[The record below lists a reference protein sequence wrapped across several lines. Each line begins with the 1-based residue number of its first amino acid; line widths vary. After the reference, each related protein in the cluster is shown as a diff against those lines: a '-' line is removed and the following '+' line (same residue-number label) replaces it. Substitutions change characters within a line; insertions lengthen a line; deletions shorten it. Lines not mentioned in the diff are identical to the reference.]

1 MNLDTLNETQKEAVL
16 TTDGPILILA
26 GPGSGKTRV
35 ITYKIAYLLE
45 EKKANPWEILAI
57 TFTNKAAKEMKVRLE
72 SLIKDDVR
80 SMQISTFHSFGLRV
94 IKENHEFFNLN
105 SSFTILDEQDSISV
119 IKKILKDMNLD
130 DKIYNPRTIK
140 NKISNAK
147 NELLNPKAYSVFA
160 RTDIDKTIVKVYE
173 KYEDRLKKNSSVDF
187 DDLLM
192 MPIELFKK
200 DKKALEHYQNRY
212 KYVFIDEYQDT
223 NEAQY
228 TLSKMISEKYHNICV
243 VGDESQ
249 SIYSWRGAN
258 FKNILNFEK
267 DYNNA
272 KVILLEQNYRS
283 TKRIIEAANSVI
295 KNNKEKKDK
304 HLWTDNDTGSK
315 IKYLRCYDEKDEI
328 YNIISEIKQYK
339 EEGIPYKEMVVL
351 YRTNAQSQSIER
363 GFIENTIPYK
373 VVGSYAY
380 FNRKEIKDLVAYL
393 RLINNKDDDVSLL
406 RAINAPKRGIGNK
419 TIEKLEEKAN
429 NEDNKSIFNVID
441 SGKELVF
448 KNLILDINEKMKDK
462 SFVDLV
468 ELVLDESGL
477 RNEYELDKSLESD
490 AKLENLEEFKSIAK
504 NFEDYNPGATLEE
517 FLIEISLISDV
528 KETKD
533 DDDVVTLMTTHA
545 VKGLEFD
552 IVFVTGLEEGIFPH
566 SNSMYEESELEE
578 ERRLFYVA
586 ITRAKKVLYLTN
598 ARSRVRFGKIESNP
612 PSRFIDEINSD
623 DIEKMFEENKTTKE
637 IKINKKDNFNDEELE
652 IKAGD
657 KVEHNSYGKGI
668 VVTVDRGVATIAFAN
683 PIGIKK
689 ILTTYKGLKKTGG
702 FYE

>member
-1 MNLDTLNETQKEAVL
+1 MNLDTLNETQLEAVKI
-16 TTDGPILILA
+16 TDGPLLILA

-45 EKKANPWEILAI
+45 QEKAKPWEVLAI
-57 TFTNKAAKEMKVRLE
+57 TFTNKAAKEMKERLHN
-72 SLIKDDVR
+72 LIEEDIKG
-80 SMQISTFHSFGLRV
+80 MQISTFHSFGLRV
-94 IKENHEFFNLN
+94 IKEYYDFFGLDRT
-105 SSFTILDEQDSISV
+105 FTIIDESDSISL
-119 IKKILKDMNLD
+119 IKKIIKELNLD
-130 DKIYNPRTIK
+130 EKKYIPRAIK
-140 NKISNAK
+140 NKISGAK
-147 NELLNPKAYSVFA
+147 NELLNPEGFKVFA
-160 RTDIDKTIVKVYE
+160 RTPYDEDVVKIYK
-173 KYEDRLKKNSSVDF
+173 KYEEKLKRNSSVDF

-192 MPIELFKK
+192 LPIELFRK
-200 DKKALEHYQNRY
+200 DKEALEHYQNRY

-228 TLSKMISEKYHNICV
+228 LLSKMISDKYKNICV

-258 FKNILNFEK
+258 YKNILNFEK
-267 DYNNA
+267 DYKNA

-283 TKRIIEAANSVI
+283 TKTILEAANSVI

-304 HLWTDNDTGSK
+304 HLWTLNGKGSK

-328 YNIISEIKQYK
+328 LNIINTIKK
-339 EEGIPYKEMVVL
+339 FKSEGIPYKEMVAL

-393 RLINNKDDDVSLL
+393 RLINNEKDDVSLI
-406 RAINAPKRGIGNK
+406 RAMNAPKRGIGAK
-419 TIEKLEEKAN
+419 TIEKLELNAN
-429 NEDNKSIFNVID
+429 ENNVSIFDSIT
-441 SGKELVF
+441 SGKELAF
-448 KNLILDINEKMKDK
+448 KNLILDIKEKMKDK

-468 ELVLDESGL
+468 ELVLDGSGL
-477 RNEYELDKSLESD
+477 KDEYKEKTIENESR
-490 AKLENLEEFKSIAK
+490 LENLEEFKSIAR

-528 KETKD
+528 KEASD
-533 DDDVVTLMTTHA
+533 CDEVVTLMTMHA

-552 IVFVTGLEEGIFPH
+552 VVFITGLEEGLFPH
-566 SNSMYEESELEE
+566 SNSMFDESELEE

-598 ARSRVRFGKIESNP
+598 ARSRMLFGQIKSNL
-612 PSRFIDEINSD
+612 PSRFIEEINQE
-623 DIEKMFEENKTTKE
+623 DIEKLFEENKSTKE
-637 IKINKKDNFNDEELE
+637 IKINKKDNFNDNDLEL
-652 IKAGD
+652 KVGD
-657 KVEHNSYGKGI
+657 HVNHNAYGNGI
-668 VVTVDRGVATIAFAN
+668 VVSLEKSVATIAFKV
-683 PIGIKK
+683 GIKK
-689 ILTTYKGLKKTGG
+689 ILTTYKGLKKI
-702 FYE
+702 

>member
-1 MNLDTLNETQKEAVL
+1 MNLDTLNEIQKEAVI

-45 EKKANPWEILAI
+45 NKKAKPWEILAI

-72 SLIKDDVR
+72 KLISEDIR
-80 SMQISTFHSFGLRV
+80 SMQISTFHSFGLKI
-94 IKENHEFFNLN
+94 IKENYDFFNLN
-105 SSFTILDEQDSISV
+105 SSFTILDETDSISV
-119 IKKILKDMNLD
+119 IKKIIKDMNLD
-130 DKIYNPRTIK
+130 DKIYNAKSIK
-140 NKISNAK
+140 HKISSAK
-147 NELLNPKAYSVFA
+147 NELMDSKTYSIYA
-160 RTDIDKTIVKVYE
+160 KSDIEKNIVKIYE
-173 KYEDRLKKNSSVDF
+173 KYEEKLIRNSSVDF

-192 MPIELFKK
+192 LPIKLFKK
-200 DKKALEHYQNRY
+200 DKKALEHYQSKY
-212 KYVFIDEYQDT
+212 KYIFIDEYQDT

-228 TLSKMISEKYHNICV
+228 KLSRMISAKYNNICV

-267 DYNNA
+267 DYEKA
-272 KVILLEQNYRS
+272 KTILLEQNYRS

-304 HLWTDNDTGSK
+304 HLWTDNNEGSK
-315 IKYLRCYDEKDEI
+315 IKYMRCYDEKDEI
-328 YNIISEIKQYK
+328 LNIINEIKYYK
-339 EEGIPYKEMVVL
+339 TQGISYKEMVVL

-380 FNRKEIKDLVAYL
+380 FNRKEIKDLVSYL
-393 RLINNKDDDVSLL
+393 RLINNNDDDVSLL

-419 TIEKLEEKAN
+419 TIEKLEQNANEKN
-429 NEDNKSIFNVID
+429 ISIFDAIE
-441 SGKELVF
+441 SGKELQF

-462 SFVDLV
+462 SFVDLI
-468 ELVLDESGL
+468 ELVLDKSGL
-477 RNEYELDKSLESD
+477 REEYELEKTIENE

-533 DDDVVTLMTTHA
+533 NDEVVTLMTMHA

-552 IVFVTGLEEGIFPH
+552 IVFVTGLEEGLFPH
-566 SNSMYEESELEE
+566 SNSMYDEKELEE
-578 ERRLFYVA
+578 ERRIFYVA

-598 ARSRVRFGKIESNP
+598 ARSRVLFGKIQTNM
-612 PSRFIDEINSD
+612 PSRFIDEINEE
-623 DIEKMFEENKTTKE
+623 DIEKLFEENKNTKE
-637 IKINKKDNFNDEELE
+637 IKINKKDNFNDTDLE

-657 KVEHNSYGKGI
+657 HVEHNAYKEGI
-668 VVTVDRGVATIAFAN
+668 VISVDRGVATIAFKN
-683 PIGIKK
+683 GIGIKK
-689 ILTTYKGLKKTGG
+689 ILTTYKGLKKI
-702 FYE
+702 

>member
-1 MNLDTLNETQKEAVL
+1 MNLETLNDTQLEAVK

-45 EKKANPWEILAI
+45 ENKAKPWEILAI
-57 TFTNKAAKEMKVRLE
+57 TFTNKAAKEMKMRLE
-72 SLIKDDVR
+72 NLIEEDIK
-80 SMQISTFHSFGLRV
+80 SMQISTFHSFGLRI
-94 IKENHEFFNLN
+94 IKEKHEFFNLN
-105 SSFTILDEQDSISV
+105 KNYTILDETDSISV
-119 IKKILKDMNLD
+119 IKKIVKEMNLD
-130 DKIYNPRTIK
+130 EKQYNARSIK
-140 NKISNAK
+140 HKISSAK
-147 NELLNPKAYSVFA
+147 NELIDSKKYKMYA
-160 RTDIDKTIVKVYE
+160 RTLIDENIAKVYE
-173 KYEDRLKKNSSVDF
+173 KYQEKLLRSSTVDF

-192 MPIELFKK
+192 LPIELFKK
-200 DKKALEHYQNRY
+200 NKEALEHYQNKY

-228 TLSKMISEKYHNICV
+228 LLSKMISEKRNNICV
-243 VGDESQ
+243 VGDECQ

-267 DYNNA
+267 DYENA

-295 KNNKEKKDK
+295 KHNKEKKDK
-304 HLWTDNDTGSK
+304 HLWTDNSEGAK
-315 IKYLRCYDEKDEI
+315 IKYMRCYDEKDEVL
-328 YNIISEIKQYK
+328 NIINQIKHFK

-363 GFIENTIPYK
+363 GFLENTIPYK

-406 RAINAPKRGIGNK
+406 RAINAPKRGIGAK
-419 TIEKLEEKAN
+419 TIEKLEAQAN
-429 NEDNKSIFNVID
+429 ENNKSIFDSIE
-441 SGKELVF
+441 SGKELAF

-462 SFVDLV
+462 SFVEFI
-468 ELVLDESGL
+468 ELVLDETGL
-477 RNEYELDKSLESD
+477 RSEYELEKTVENE

-533 DDDVVTLMTTHA
+533 DDEVVTLMTMHA

-552 IVFVTGLEEGIFPH
+552 VVFVTGLEEGLFPH
-566 SNSMYEESELEE
+566 SNSMHDEAELEE
-578 ERRLFYVA
+578 ERRIFYVA

-598 ARSRVRFGKIESNP
+598 ARSRMLFGNVQCNQ
-612 PSRFIDEINSD
+612 PSRFIEEINPD
-623 DIEKMFEENKTTKE
+623 DVEKLFEENKSTKE
-637 IKINKKDNFNDEELE
+637 IKINKKDNFNDEDLEL
-652 IKAGD
+652 KAGD
-657 KVEHNSYGKGI
+657 HVEHNAYGSGI
-668 VVTVDRGVATIAFAN
+668 VVSIQKSVATIAFSN
-683 PIGIKK
+683 SVGIKK
-689 ILTTYKGLKKTGG
+689 ILTTYKGLKKR
-702 FYE
+702 

>member
-1 MNLDTLNETQKEAVL
+1 MNLDTLNETQLEAVKI
-16 TTDGPILILA
+16 TDGPLLILA

-45 EKKANPWEILAI
+45 QEKAKPWEVLAI
-57 TFTNKAAKEMKVRLE
+57 TFTNKAAKEMKEGLHN
-72 SLIKDDVR
+72 LIEEDIKG
-80 SMQISTFHSFGLRV
+80 MQISTFHSFGLRV
-94 IKENHEFFNLN
+94 IKEYYDFFGLDRT
-105 SSFTILDEQDSISV
+105 FTIIDESDSISL
-119 IKKILKDMNLD
+119 IKKIIKELNLD
-130 DKIYNPRTIK
+130 EKKYIPRAIK
-140 NKISNAK
+140 NKISGAK
-147 NELLNPKAYSVFA
+147 NELLNPEGFKVFA
-160 RTDIDKTIVKVYE
+160 RTPYDEDVVKIYK
-173 KYEDRLKKNSSVDF
+173 KYEEKLKRNSSVDF

-192 MPIELFKK
+192 LPIELFRK
-200 DKKALEHYQNRY
+200 DKEALEHYQNRY

-228 TLSKMISEKYHNICV
+228 LLSKMISDKYKNICV

-258 FKNILNFEK
+258 YKNILNFEK
-267 DYNNA
+267 DYKNA

-283 TKRIIEAANSVI
+283 TKTILEAANSVI

-304 HLWTDNDTGSK
+304 HLWTLNGKGSK

-328 YNIISEIKQYK
+328 LNIINTIKK
-339 EEGIPYKEMVVL
+339 FKSEGIPYKEMVVL

-393 RLINNKDDDVSLL
+393 RLINNEKDDVSLI
-406 RAINAPKRGIGNK
+406 RAMNAPKRGIGAK
-419 TIEKLEEKAN
+419 TIEKLELNAN
-429 NEDNKSIFNVID
+429 ENNVSIFDSIT
-441 SGKELVF
+441 SGKELAF
-448 KNLILDINEKMKDK
+448 KNLILDIKEKMKDK

-477 RNEYELDKSLESD
+477 KDEYKEKTIENESR
-490 AKLENLEEFKSIAK
+490 LENLEEFKSIAR

-528 KETKD
+528 KEASD
-533 DDDVVTLMTTHA
+533 CDEVVTLMTMHA

-552 IVFVTGLEEGIFPH
+552 VVFITGLEEGLFPH
-566 SNSMYEESELEE
+566 SNSMFDESELEE

-598 ARSRVRFGKIESNP
+598 ARSRMLFGQIKSNL
-612 PSRFIDEINSD
+612 PSRFIEEINQE
-623 DIEKMFEENKTTKE
+623 DIEKLFEENKSTKE
-637 IKINKKDNFNDEELE
+637 IKINKKDNFNDNDLEL
-652 IKAGD
+652 KVGD
-657 KVEHNSYGKGI
+657 HVNHNAYGNGI
-668 VVTVDRGVATIAFAN
+668 VVSLEKSVATIAFKV
-683 PIGIKK
+683 GIKK
-689 ILTTYKGLKKTGG
+689 ILTTYKGLKKI
-702 FYE
+702 

>member
-1 MNLDTLNETQKEAVL
+1 MNLDTLNETQLEAVK

-45 EKKANPWEILAI
+45 ENKAKPWEILAI
-57 TFTNKAAKEMKVRLE
+57 TFTNKAAKEMKMRLE
-72 SLIKDDVR
+72 NLIEEDIK
-80 SMQISTFHSFGLRV
+80 SMQISTFHSFGLRI

-105 SSFTILDEQDSISV
+105 KNFTILDETDSISV
-119 IKKILKDMNLD
+119 IKKIVKEMNLD
-130 DKIYNPRTIK
+130 EKQYNARSIK
-140 NKISNAK
+140 HKISSAK
-147 NELLNPKAYSVFA
+147 NELIDSKKYKIYA
-160 RTDIDKTIVKVYE
+160 RTLIDENIAKVYE
-173 KYEDRLKKNSSVDF
+173 KYQEKLLRSSTVDF

-192 MPIELFKK
+192 LPIELFKK
-200 DKKALEHYQNRY
+200 NKEALEHYQNKY

-228 TLSKMISEKYHNICV
+228 LLSKMISEKRNNICV
-243 VGDESQ
+243 VGDECQ

-267 DYNNA
+267 DYENA

-295 KNNKEKKDK
+295 KHNKEKKDK
-304 HLWTDNDTGSK
+304 HLWTDNSEGSK
-315 IKYLRCYDEKDEI
+315 IKYMRCYDEKDEVL
-328 YNIISEIKQYK
+328 NIINQIKHFK

-363 GFIENTIPYK
+363 GFLENTIPYK

-406 RAINAPKRGIGNK
+406 RAINAPKRGIGAK
-419 TIEKLEEKAN
+419 TIEKLEAQAN
-429 NEDNKSIFNVID
+429 ENNKSLFDSIE
-441 SGKELVF
+441 SGKELAF
-448 KNLILDINEKMKDK
+448 KNLILDINEKMRDK
-462 SFVDLV
+462 SFVEFI
-468 ELVLDESGL
+468 ELVLDETGL
-477 RNEYELDKSLESD
+477 RSEYELEKTVENE

-533 DDDVVTLMTTHA
+533 DDEVVTLMTMHA

-552 IVFVTGLEEGIFPH
+552 VVFVTGLEEGLFPH
-566 SNSMYEESELEE
+566 NNSMHDESELEE
-578 ERRLFYVA
+578 ERRIFYVA

-598 ARSRVRFGKIESNP
+598 ARSRVLFGNVQCNQ
-612 PSRFIDEINSD
+612 PSRFIEEINPD
-623 DIEKMFEENKTTKE
+623 DVEKLFEENKTTRE
-637 IKINKKDNFNDEELE
+637 IKINKKDNFNDEDLEL
-652 IKAGD
+652 KVGD
-657 KVEHNSYGKGI
+657 HVEHNAYGSGI
-668 VVTVDRGVATIAFAN
+668 VVSIQKSVATIAFSN
-683 PIGIKK
+683 SVGIKK
-689 ILTTYKGLKKTGG
+689 ILTTYKGLKKR
-702 FYE
+702 

>member
-45 EKKANPWEILAI
+45 ENKANPWEILAI

-80 SMQISTFHSFGLRV
+80 SMQISTFHSFGLKV
-94 IKENHEFFNLN
+94 IKENYEFFNLN
-105 SSFTILDEQDSISV
+105 STFTILDEQDSISV
-119 IKKILKDMNLD
+119 IKKILKEMNLD

-160 RTDIDKTIVKVYE
+160 RTDVDKNIAKVYE
-173 KYEDRLKKNSSVDF
+173 KYDDKLRKNSSVDF
-187 DDLLM
+187 DDLLL
-192 MPIELFKK
+192 MPIEIFKK
-200 DKKALEHYQNRY
+200 DKKVLEHYQNRY

-267 DYNNA
+267 DYNDA

-429 NEDNKSIFNVID
+429 NEDTSIFNVID

-477 RNEYELDKSLESD
+477 RNEYELEKTLESE

-533 DDDVVTLMTTHA
+533 NDDVVTLMTTHA

-623 DIEKMFEENKTTKE
+623 DIEKMFEENKSTKE

-689 ILTTYKGLKKTGG
+689 ILTTYKGLKKIGG

>member
-1 MNLDTLNETQKEAVL
+1 MNLETLNDTQLEAVK

-45 EKKANPWEILAI
+45 ENIAKPWEILAI
-57 TFTNKAAKEMKVRLE
+57 TFTNKAAKEMKMRLE
-72 SLIKDDVR
+72 NLIEEDIK
-80 SMQISTFHSFGLRV
+80 SMQISTFHSFGLRI

-105 SSFTILDEQDSISV
+105 KNFTILDETDSISV
-119 IKKILKDMNLD
+119 IKKIVKEMNLD
-130 DKIYNPRTIK
+130 EKQYNARSIK
-140 NKISNAK
+140 HKISSAK
-147 NELLNPKAYSVFA
+147 NELIDSKKYKMYA
-160 RTDIDKTIVKVYE
+160 RTLIDENIAKVYE
-173 KYEDRLKKNSSVDF
+173 KYQEKLLRSSTVDF

-192 MPIELFKK
+192 LPIELFKK
-200 DKKALEHYQNRY
+200 NKEALEHYQNKY

-228 TLSKMISEKYHNICV
+228 LLSKMISEKRNNICV
-243 VGDESQ
+243 VGDECQ

-267 DYNNA
+267 DYENA

-295 KNNKEKKDK
+295 KHNKEKKDK
-304 HLWTDNDTGSK
+304 HLWTDNSEGTK
-315 IKYLRCYDEKDEI
+315 IKYMRCYDEKDEVL
-328 YNIISEIKQYK
+328 NIINQIKHFK

-363 GFIENTIPYK
+363 GFLENTIPYK

-406 RAINAPKRGIGNK
+406 RAINAPKRGIGAK
-419 TIEKLEEKAN
+419 TIEKLEAQAN
-429 NEDNKSIFNVID
+429 ENNKSLFDSIE
-441 SGKELVF
+441 SGKELAF

-462 SFVDLV
+462 SFVEFI
-468 ELVLDESGL
+468 ELVLDETGL
-477 RNEYELDKSLESD
+477 RGEYELEKTVENE

-533 DDDVVTLMTTHA
+533 DEVVTLMTMHA

-552 IVFVTGLEEGIFPH
+552 VVFVTGLEEGLFPH
-566 SNSMYEESELEE
+566 SNSMHDEAELEE
-578 ERRLFYVA
+578 ERRIFYVA

-598 ARSRVRFGKIESNP
+598 ARSRMLFGNVQCNQ
-612 PSRFIDEINSD
+612 PSRFIEEINPD
-623 DIEKMFEENKTTKE
+623 DVEKLFEENKSTRE
-637 IKINKKDNFNDEELE
+637 IKINKKDNFNDEDLEL
-652 IKAGD
+652 KAGD
-657 KVEHNSYGKGI
+657 HVEHNAYGSGI
-668 VVTVDRGVATIAFAN
+668 VVSIQKSVATIAFSN
-683 PIGIKK
+683 SVGIKK
-689 ILTTYKGLKKTGG
+689 ILTTYKGLKKR
-702 FYE
+702 

>member
-1 MNLDTLNETQKEAVL
+1 MNLDTLNETQLEAVKI
-16 TTDGPILILA
+16 TDGPLLILA

-45 EKKANPWEILAI
+45 QEKAKPWEVLAI
-57 TFTNKAAKEMKVRLE
+57 TFTNKAAKEMKERLHN
-72 SLIKDDVR
+72 LIEEDIKG
-80 SMQISTFHSFGLRV
+80 MQISTFHSFGLRV
-94 IKENHEFFNLN
+94 IKEYYDFFGLDRT
-105 SSFTILDEQDSISV
+105 FTIIDESDSISL
-119 IKKILKDMNLD
+119 IKKIIKELNLD
-130 DKIYNPRTIK
+130 EKKYISRAIK
-140 NKISNAK
+140 NKISGAK
-147 NELLNPKAYSVFA
+147 NELLNPEGFKVFA
-160 RTDIDKTIVKVYE
+160 RTPYDEDVVKIYK
-173 KYEDRLKKNSSVDF
+173 KYEEKLKRNSSVDF

-192 MPIELFKK
+192 LPIELFRK
-200 DKKALEHYQNRY
+200 DKEALEHYQNRY

-228 TLSKMISEKYHNICV
+228 LLSKMISDKYKNICV

-258 FKNILNFEK
+258 YKNILNFEK
-267 DYNNA
+267 DYKNA

-283 TKRIIEAANSVI
+283 TKTILEAANSVI

-304 HLWTDNDTGSK
+304 HLWTLNGKGSK

-328 YNIISEIKQYK
+328 LNIINTIKK
-339 EEGIPYKEMVVL
+339 FKSEGIPYKEMVVL

-393 RLINNKDDDVSLL
+393 RLINNEKDDVSLI
-406 RAINAPKRGIGNK
+406 RAMNAPKRGIGAK
-419 TIEKLEEKAN
+419 TIEKLELNAN
-429 NEDNKSIFNVID
+429 ENNVSIFDSIT
-441 SGKELVF
+441 SGKELAF
-448 KNLILDINEKMKDK
+448 KNLILDIKEKMKDK

-477 RNEYELDKSLESD
+477 KDEYKEKTIENESR
-490 AKLENLEEFKSIAK
+490 LENLEEFKSIAR

-528 KETKD
+528 KEASD
-533 DDDVVTLMTTHA
+533 CDEVVTLMTMHA

-552 IVFVTGLEEGIFPH
+552 VVFITGLEEGLFPH
-566 SNSMYEESELEE
+566 SNSMFDESELEE

-598 ARSRVRFGKIESNP
+598 ARSRMLFGQIKSNL
-612 PSRFIDEINSD
+612 PSRFIEEINQE
-623 DIEKMFEENKTTKE
+623 DIEKLFEENKSTKE
-637 IKINKKDNFNDEELE
+637 IKINKKDNFNDNDLEL
-652 IKAGD
+652 KVGD
-657 KVEHNSYGKGI
+657 HVNHNAYGNGI
-668 VVTVDRGVATIAFAN
+668 VVSLEKSVATIAFKV
-683 PIGIKK
+683 GIKK
-689 ILTTYKGLKKTGG
+689 ILTTYKGLKKI
-702 FYE
+702 

>member
-1 MNLDTLNETQKEAVL
+1 MNLDTLNEIQKEAVI

-45 EKKANPWEILAI
+45 NKKAKPWEILAI

-72 SLIKDDVR
+72 KLISEDIR
-80 SMQISTFHSFGLRV
+80 SMQISTFHSFGLKI
-94 IKENHEFFNLN
+94 IKENYDFFNLN
-105 SSFTILDEQDSISV
+105 SSFTILDETDSISV
-119 IKKILKDMNLD
+119 IKKIIKDMNLD
-130 DKIYNPRTIK
+130 DKIYNAKSIK
-140 NKISNAK
+140 HKISSAK
-147 NELLNPKAYSVFA
+147 NELMDSKAYSIYA
-160 RTDIDKTIVKVYE
+160 KSDIEKNIVKIYE
-173 KYEDRLKKNSSVDF
+173 KYEEKLIRNSSVDF

-192 MPIELFKK
+192 LPIKLFKK
-200 DKKALEHYQNRY
+200 DKKALEHYQSKY
-212 KYVFIDEYQDT
+212 KYIFIDEYQDT

-228 TLSKMISEKYHNICV
+228 KLSRMISAKYNNICV

-267 DYNNA
+267 DYENA
-272 KVILLEQNYRS
+272 KTILLEQNYRS

-304 HLWTDNDTGSK
+304 HLWTDNNEGAK
-315 IKYLRCYDEKDEI
+315 IKYMRCYDEKDEI
-328 YNIISEIKQYK
+328 LNIINEIKYYK
-339 EEGIPYKEMVVL
+339 TQGISYKEMVVL

-380 FNRKEIKDLVAYL
+380 FNRKEIKDLVSYL
-393 RLINNKDDDVSLL
+393 RLINNNDDDVSLL

-419 TIEKLEEKAN
+419 TIEKLEQNANEKN
-429 NEDNKSIFNVID
+429 ISIFDAIE
-441 SGKELVF
+441 SGKELQF

-462 SFVDLV
+462 SFVDLI
-468 ELVLDESGL
+468 ELVLDKSGL
-477 RNEYELDKSLESD
+477 REEYELEKTIENE

-533 DDDVVTLMTTHA
+533 NDEVVTLMTMHA

-552 IVFVTGLEEGIFPH
+552 IVFVTGLEEGLFPH
-566 SNSMYEESELEE
+566 SNSMYDEKELEE
-578 ERRLFYVA
+578 ERRIFYVA

-598 ARSRVRFGKIESNP
+598 ARSRVLFGKIQTNM
-612 PSRFIDEINSD
+612 PSRFIDEINEE
-623 DIEKMFEENKTTKE
+623 DIEKLFEENKNTKE
-637 IKINKKDNFNDEELE
+637 IKINKKDNFNDTDLE

-657 KVEHNSYGKGI
+657 HVEHNAYKEGI
-668 VVTVDRGVATIAFAN
+668 VISVDRGVATIAFKN
-683 PIGIKK
+683 GIGIKK
-689 ILTTYKGLKKTGG
+689 ILTTYKGLKKI
-702 FYE
+702 

>member
-1 MNLDTLNETQKEAVL
+1 MNLDTLNEIQKEAVI

-45 EKKANPWEILAI
+45 NEKAKPWEILAI

-72 SLIKDDVR
+72 KLISEDIR
-80 SMQISTFHSFGLRV
+80 SMQISTFHSFGLKI
-94 IKENHEFFNLN
+94 IKENYDFFNLN
-105 SSFTILDEQDSISV
+105 SSFTILDETDSISV
-119 IKKILKDMNLD
+119 IKKIIKDMNLD
-130 DKIYNPRTIK
+130 DKIYNAKSIK
-140 NKISNAK
+140 HKISSAK
-147 NELLNPKAYSVFA
+147 NELMDSKTYSIYA
-160 RTDIDKTIVKVYE
+160 KSDIEKNIVKIYE
-173 KYEDRLKKNSSVDF
+173 KYEEKLIRNSSVDF

-192 MPIELFKK
+192 LPIKLFKK
-200 DKKALEHYQNRY
+200 DKKALEHYQSKY
-212 KYVFIDEYQDT
+212 KYIFIDEYQDT

-228 TLSKMISEKYHNICV
+228 KLSRMISAKYNNICV

-267 DYNNA
+267 DYENA
-272 KVILLEQNYRS
+272 KTILLEQNYRS

-304 HLWTDNDTGSK
+304 HLWTDNNEGSK
-315 IKYLRCYDEKDEI
+315 IKYMRCYDEKDEI
-328 YNIISEIKQYK
+328 LNIINEIKYYK
-339 EEGIPYKEMVVL
+339 TQGISYKEMVVL

-380 FNRKEIKDLVAYL
+380 FNRKEIKDLVSYL
-393 RLINNKDDDVSLL
+393 RLINNNDDDVSLL

-419 TIEKLEEKAN
+419 TIEKLEQNANEKN
-429 NEDNKSIFNVID
+429 ISIFNAIE
-441 SGKELVF
+441 SGKELQF

-462 SFVDLV
+462 SFVDLI
-468 ELVLDESGL
+468 ELVLDKSGL
-477 RNEYELDKSLESD
+477 REEYELEKTIENE

-533 DDDVVTLMTTHA
+533 NDEVVTLMTMHA

-552 IVFVTGLEEGIFPH
+552 IVFVTGLEEGLFPH
-566 SNSMYEESELEE
+566 SNSMYDEKELEE
-578 ERRLFYVA
+578 ERRIFYVA

-598 ARSRVRFGKIESNP
+598 ARSRVLFGKIQTNM
-612 PSRFIDEINSD
+612 PSRFIDEINEE
-623 DIEKMFEENKTTKE
+623 DIEKLFEENKNTKE
-637 IKINKKDNFNDEELE
+637 IKINKKDNFNDTDLE

-657 KVEHNSYGKGI
+657 HVEHNAYKEGI
-668 VVTVDRGVATIAFAN
+668 VISVDRGVATIAFKN
-683 PIGIKK
+683 GIGIKK
-689 ILTTYKGLKKTGG
+689 ILTTYKGLKKI
-702 FYE
+702 

>member
-1 MNLDTLNETQKEAVL
+1 MDLDTLNKVQKEAVI

-45 EKKANPWEILAI
+45 KNLAKPYEILAI
-57 TFTNKAAKEMKVRLE
+57 TFTNKAAKEMKERLQKLNE
-72 SLIKDDVR
+72 NIGG
-80 SMQISTFHSFGLRV
+80 MQISTFHSFGLRI
-94 IKENHEFFNLN
+94 IKENYEFFDLS
-105 SSFTILDEQDSISV
+105 SSFTILDEQDSLSV
-119 IKKILKDMNLD
+119 IKKIIKDMNLD
-130 DKIYNPRTIK
+130 DKQFNPRYIK
-140 NKISNAK
+140 SKISNAK
-147 NELLNPKAYSVFA
+147 NELLSPKGYKVFCHNFIEE
-160 RTDIDKTIVKVYE
+160 TVCKIYE
-173 KYEDRLKKNSSVDF
+173 KYEDRLKRNNSVDF
-187 DDLLM
+187 DDLLL

-200 DKKALEHYQNRY
+200 DKSALEHYQNKF

-228 TLSKMISEKYHNICV
+228 ILSKMISAKYKNICV
-243 VGDESQ
+243 VGDECQ

-258 FKNILNFEK
+258 YKNILNFEK
-267 DYNNA
+267 DYDNA

-304 HLWTDNDTGSK
+304 HLWTENSEGSK
-315 IKYLRCYDEKDEI
+315 IKYMRCYDEKDEI
-328 YNIISEIKQYK
+328 LNIINEIKAYK
-339 EEGIPYKEMVVL
+339 SEGIPYKEMVVL

-363 GFIENTIPYK
+363 GFIENSIPYK

-393 RLINNKDDDVSLL
+393 RLINNSKDDVSLL

-419 TIEKLEEKAN
+419 TIEKLEKKAN
-429 NEDNKSIFNVID
+429 DKNTSMFDVIED
-441 SGKELVF
+441 GKELAF
-448 KNLILDINEKMKDK
+448 KNLILDINEKMKDM
-462 SFVDLV
+462 SFVELV

-477 RNEYELDKSLESD
+477 RDEYEEKTIENE

-504 NFEDYNPGATLEE
+504 NFEDYNPGSTLEE
-517 FLIEISLISDV
+517 FLVEISLISDV
-528 KETKD
+528 KETKS
-533 DDDVVTLMTTHA
+533 DDVVTLMTSHA

-552 IVFVTGLEEGIFPH
+552 IVFVTGLEEGLFPH
-566 SNSMYEESELEE
+566 ANSIYDDSELEE

-598 ARSRVRFGKIESNP
+598 ARSRVLFGQVQCNP
-612 PSRFIDEINSD
+612 PSRFINEINSE
-623 DIEKMFEENKTTKE
+623 DIENMFEENKTTKE
-637 IKINKKDNFNDEELE
+637 IKINKKDNFNDEDLEL
-652 IKAGD
+652 KAGD
-657 KVEHNSYGKGI
+657 HVIHNVYKEGI
-668 VVTVDRGVATIAFAN
+668 VISVDRGVATIAFPN

-689 ILTTYKGLKKTGG
+689 ILTTYKGLEKR
-702 FYE
+702 

>member
-1 MNLDTLNETQKEAVL
+1 MNLDTLNETQLEAVKI
-16 TTDGPILILA
+16 TDGPLLILA

-45 EKKANPWEILAI
+45 QGKAKPWEVLAI
-57 TFTNKAAKEMKVRLE
+57 TFTNKAAKEMKERLHN
-72 SLIKDDVR
+72 LIEEDIKG
-80 SMQISTFHSFGLRV
+80 MQISTFHSFGLRV
-94 IKENHEFFNLN
+94 IKEYYDFFGLDRT
-105 SSFTILDEQDSISV
+105 FTIIDESDSISL
-119 IKKILKDMNLD
+119 IKKIIKELNLD
-130 DKIYNPRTIK
+130 EKKYIPRAIK
-140 NKISNAK
+140 NKISGAK
-147 NELLNPKAYSVFA
+147 NELLNPEGFKVFA
-160 RTDIDKTIVKVYE
+160 RTPYDEDVVKIYK
-173 KYEDRLKKNSSVDF
+173 KYEEKLKRNSSVDF

-192 MPIELFKK
+192 LPIELFRK
-200 DKKALEHYQNRY
+200 DKEALEHYQNRY

-228 TLSKMISEKYHNICV
+228 LLSKMISDKYKNICV

-258 FKNILNFEK
+258 YKNILNFEK
-267 DYNNA
+267 DYKNA

-283 TKRIIEAANSVI
+283 TKTILEAANSVI

-304 HLWTDNDTGSK
+304 HLWTLNGKGSK

-328 YNIISEIKQYK
+328 LNIINTIKK
-339 EEGIPYKEMVVL
+339 FKSEGIPYKEMVVL

-393 RLINNKDDDVSLL
+393 RLINNEKDDVSLI
-406 RAINAPKRGIGNK
+406 RAMNAPKRGIGAK
-419 TIEKLEEKAN
+419 TIEKLELNAN
-429 NEDNKSIFNVID
+429 ENNVSIFDSIT
-441 SGKELVF
+441 SGKELAF
-448 KNLILDINEKMKDK
+448 KNLILDIKEKMKDK

-477 RNEYELDKSLESD
+477 KDEYKEKTIENESR
-490 AKLENLEEFKSIAK
+490 LENLEEFKSIAR

-528 KETKD
+528 KEASD
-533 DDDVVTLMTTHA
+533 CDEVVTLMTMHA

-552 IVFVTGLEEGIFPH
+552 VVFITGLEEGLFPH
-566 SNSMYEESELEE
+566 SNSMFDESELEE
-578 ERRLFYVA
+578 ERTLFYVA

-598 ARSRVRFGKIESNP
+598 ARSRMLFGQIKSNL
-612 PSRFIDEINSD
+612 PSRFI
-623 DIEKMFEENKTTKE
+623 
-637 IKINKKDNFNDEELE
+637 
-652 IKAGD
+652 
-657 KVEHNSYGKGI
+657 
-668 VVTVDRGVATIAFAN
+668 
-683 PIGIKK
+683 
-689 ILTTYKGLKKTGG
+689 
-702 FYE
+702 

>member
-1 MNLDTLNETQKEAVL
+1 MNLDTLNETQLEAVKI
-16 TTDGPILILA
+16 TDGPLLILA

-45 EKKANPWEILAI
+45 QGKAKPWEVLAI
-57 TFTNKAAKEMKVRLE
+57 TFTNKAAKEMKERLHN
-72 SLIKDDVR
+72 LIEEDIKG
-80 SMQISTFHSFGLRV
+80 MQISTFHSFGLRV
-94 IKENHEFFNLN
+94 IKEYYDFFGLDRT
-105 SSFTILDEQDSISV
+105 FTIIDESDSISL
-119 IKKILKDMNLD
+119 IKKIIKELNLD
-130 DKIYNPRTIK
+130 EKKYIPRAIK
-140 NKISNAK
+140 NKISGAK
-147 NELLNPKAYSVFA
+147 NELLNPEGFKVFA
-160 RTDIDKTIVKVYE
+160 RTPYDEDVVKIYR
-173 KYEDRLKKNSSVDF
+173 KYEEKLKRNSSVDF

-192 MPIELFKK
+192 LPIELFRK
-200 DKKALEHYQNRY
+200 DKEALEHYQNRY

-228 TLSKMISEKYHNICV
+228 LLSKMISDKYKNICV

-258 FKNILNFEK
+258 YKNILNFEK
-267 DYNNA
+267 DYKNA

-283 TKRIIEAANSVI
+283 TKTILEAANSVI

-304 HLWTDNDTGSK
+304 HLWTLNGKGSK

-328 YNIISEIKQYK
+328 LNIINTIKK
-339 EEGIPYKEMVVL
+339 FKSEGIPYKEMVVL

-393 RLINNKDDDVSLL
+393 RLINNEKDDVSLI
-406 RAINAPKRGIGNK
+406 RAMNAPKRGIGAK
-419 TIEKLEEKAN
+419 TIEKLELNAN
-429 NEDNKSIFNVID
+429 ENNVSIFDSIT
-441 SGKELVF
+441 SGKELAF
-448 KNLILDINEKMKDK
+448 KNLILDIKEKMKDK

-468 ELVLDESGL
+468 ELVLDGSGL
-477 RNEYELDKSLESD
+477 KDEYKEKTIENESR
-490 AKLENLEEFKSIAK
+490 LENLEEFKSIAR

-528 KETKD
+528 KEASD
-533 DDDVVTLMTTHA
+533 CDEVVTLMTMHA

-552 IVFVTGLEEGIFPH
+552 VVFITGLEEGLFPH
-566 SNSMYEESELEE
+566 SNSMFDESELEE

-598 ARSRVRFGKIESNP
+598 ARSRMLFGQIKSNL
-612 PSRFIDEINSD
+612 PSRFIEEINQE
-623 DIEKMFEENKTTKE
+623 DIEKLFEENKSTKE
-637 IKINKKDNFNDEELE
+637 IKINKKDNFNDNDLEL
-652 IKAGD
+652 KVGD
-657 KVEHNSYGKGI
+657 HVNHNAYGNGI
-668 VVTVDRGVATIAFAN
+668 VVSLEKSVATIAFKV
-683 PIGIKK
+683 GIKK
-689 ILTTYKGLKKTGG
+689 ILTTYRGLKKI
-702 FYE
+702 

>member
-1 MNLDTLNETQKEAVL
+1 MNLDTLNETQLEAVK

-45 EKKANPWEILAI
+45 QGLAKPWEILAI
-57 TFTNKAAKEMKVRLE
+57 TFTNKAAKEMKSRLE
-72 SLIKDDVR
+72 SLIEEDIKG
-80 SMQISTFHSFGLRV
+80 MQISTFHSFGLKIV
-94 IKENHEFFNLN
+94 KENYDFFNLN
-105 SSFTILDEQDSISV
+105 RNFTILDESDSISV
-119 IKKILKDMNLD
+119 IKKILKELNLD
-130 DKIYNPRTIK
+130 EKQYNPRSIK
-140 NKISNAK
+140 HKISSSK
-147 NELLNPKAYSVFA
+147 NELVDAKKFKMYAH
-160 RTDIDKTIVKVYE
+160 TDIEENIAKVYE
-173 KYEDRLKKNSSVDF
+173 KYQDRLVRNSTVDF

-200 DKKALEHYQNRY
+200 NKTALEHYQNKY

-228 TLSKMISEKYHNICV
+228 LLSRMITEKRNNICV
-243 VGDESQ
+243 VGDECQ

-267 DYNNA
+267 DYKNA

-304 HLWTDNDTGSK
+304 HLWTENSDGAK
-315 IKYLRCYDEKDEI
+315 IKYMRCYDEKDEVL
-328 YNIISEIKQYK
+328 NIINQIKKFK
-339 EEGIPYKEMVVL
+339 EDGVSYKEMVVL

-380 FNRKEIKDLVAYL
+380 FNRKEIKDLVSYL

-406 RAINAPKRGIGNK
+406 RAINAPKRGIGAK
-419 TIEKLEEKAN
+419 TIEKLEERAN
-429 NEDNKSIFNVID
+429 ENNTSIFDSIE
-441 SGKELVF
+441 SGKELAF

-462 SFVDLV
+462 SFVEFI
-468 ELVLDESGL
+468 ELVLDTSGL
-477 RNEYELDKSLESD
+477 RAEYEIEKTIENE
-490 AKLENLEEFKSIAK
+490 ARLENLEEFKSIAK

-517 FLIEISLISDV
+517 FLMEISLISDV
-528 KETKD
+528 KETKEED
-533 DDDVVTLMTTHA
+533 EVVTLMTMHA

-552 IVFVTGLEEGIFPH
+552 VVFVTGLEEGLFPH
-566 SNSMYEESELEE
+566 SNSMFDEAELEE
-578 ERRLFYVA
+578 ERRIFYVA

-598 ARSRVRFGKIESNP
+598 ARSRVLFGKIQSNV
-612 PSRFIDEINSD
+612 PSRFIEEINPED
-623 DIEKMFEENKTTKE
+623 VEKLFEENKSTKE
-637 IKINKKDNFNDEELE
+637 IKINKKDNFNDEDLEL
-652 IKAGD
+652 KVGD
-657 KVEHNSYGKGI
+657 HVEHNAYGNGI
-668 VVTVDRGVATIAFAN
+668 VVSIQKSVATIAFSN
-683 PIGIKK
+683 SVGIKK
-689 ILTTYKGLKKTGG
+689 ILTTYKGLKKR
-702 FYE
+702 

>member
-1 MNLDTLNETQKEAVL
+1 MNLDTLNEIQKEAVI

-45 EKKANPWEILAI
+45 NKKAKPWEILAI

-72 SLIKDDVR
+72 KLISEDIR
-80 SMQISTFHSFGLRV
+80 SMQISTFHSFGLKI
-94 IKENHEFFNLN
+94 IKENYDFFNLN
-105 SSFTILDEQDSISV
+105 SSFTILDETDSISV
-119 IKKILKDMNLD
+119 IKKIIKDMNLD
-130 DKIYNPRTIK
+130 DKIYNAKSIK
-140 NKISNAK
+140 HKISSAK
-147 NELLNPKAYSVFA
+147 NELMDSKTYSIYA
-160 RTDIDKTIVKVYE
+160 KSDIEKNIVKIYE
-173 KYEDRLKKNSSVDF
+173 KYEEKLIRNSSVDF

-192 MPIELFKK
+192 LPIKLFKK
-200 DKKALEHYQNRY
+200 DKKALEHYQSKY
-212 KYVFIDEYQDT
+212 KYIFIDEYQDT

-228 TLSKMISEKYHNICV
+228 KLSRMISAKYNNICV

-267 DYNNA
+267 DYENA
-272 KVILLEQNYRS
+272 KTILLEQNYRS

-304 HLWTDNDTGSK
+304 HLWTDNNEGSK
-315 IKYLRCYDEKDEI
+315 IKYMRCYDEKDEI
-328 YNIISEIKQYK
+328 LNIINEIKYYK
-339 EEGIPYKEMVVL
+339 TQGISYKEMVVL

-380 FNRKEIKDLVAYL
+380 FNRKEIKDLVSYL
-393 RLINNKDDDVSLL
+393 RLINNNDDDVSLL

-419 TIEKLEEKAN
+419 TIEKLEQNANEKN
-429 NEDNKSIFNVID
+429 ISIFDAIE
-441 SGKELVF
+441 SGKELQF

-462 SFVDLV
+462 SFVDLI
-468 ELVLDESGL
+468 ELVLDKSGL
-477 RNEYELDKSLESD
+477 REEYELEKTIENE

-533 DDDVVTLMTTHA
+533 NDEVVTLMTMHA

-552 IVFVTGLEEGIFPH
+552 IVFVTGLEEGLFPH
-566 SNSMYEESELEE
+566 SNSMYDEKELEE
-578 ERRLFYVA
+578 ERRIFYVA

-598 ARSRVRFGKIESNP
+598 ARSRVLFGKIQTNM
-612 PSRFIDEINSD
+612 PSRFIDEINEE
-623 DIEKMFEENKTTKE
+623 DIEKLFEENKNTKE
-637 IKINKKDNFNDEELE
+637 IKINKKDNFNDTDLE

-657 KVEHNSYGKGI
+657 HVEHNAYKEGI
-668 VVTVDRGVATIAFAN
+668 VISVDRGVATIAFKN
-683 PIGIKK
+683 GIGIKK
-689 ILTTYKGLKKTGG
+689 ILTTYKGLKKI
-702 FYE
+702 

>member
-1 MNLDTLNETQKEAVL
+1 MNLDTLNEIQKEAVI

-45 EKKANPWEILAI
+45 NKKAKPWEILAI

-72 SLIKDDVR
+72 KLISEDIR
-80 SMQISTFHSFGLRV
+80 SMQISTFHSFGLKI
-94 IKENHEFFNLN
+94 IKENYDFFNLN
-105 SSFTILDEQDSISV
+105 SSFTILDETDSISV
-119 IKKILKDMNLD
+119 IKKIIKDMNLD
-130 DKIYNPRTIK
+130 DKIYNAKSIK
-140 NKISNAK
+140 HKISSAK
-147 NELLNPKAYSVFA
+147 NELMDSKTYSIYA
-160 RTDIDKTIVKVYE
+160 KSDIEKNIVKIYE
-173 KYEDRLKKNSSVDF
+173 KYEEKLIRNSSVDF

-192 MPIELFKK
+192 LPIKLFKK
-200 DKKALEHYQNRY
+200 DKKALEHYQSKY
-212 KYVFIDEYQDT
+212 KYIFIDEYQDT

-228 TLSKMISEKYHNICV
+228 KLSRMISAKYNNICV

-267 DYNNA
+267 DYENA
-272 KVILLEQNYRS
+272 KTILLEQNYRS

-304 HLWTDNDTGSK
+304 HLWTDNNEGSK
-315 IKYLRCYDEKDEI
+315 IKYMRCYDEKDEI
-328 YNIISEIKQYK
+328 LNIINEIKYYK
-339 EEGIPYKEMVVL
+339 TQGISYKEMVVL

-380 FNRKEIKDLVAYL
+380 FNRKEIKDLVSYL
-393 RLINNKDDDVSLL
+393 RLINNNDDDVSLL

-419 TIEKLEEKAN
+419 TIEKLEQNANEKN
-429 NEDNKSIFNVID
+429 ISIFNAIE
-441 SGKELVF
+441 SGKELQF

-462 SFVDLV
+462 SFVDLI
-468 ELVLDESGL
+468 ELVLDKSGL
-477 RNEYELDKSLESD
+477 REEYELEKTIENE

-533 DDDVVTLMTTHA
+533 NDEVVTLMTMHA

-552 IVFVTGLEEGIFPH
+552 IVFVTGLEEGLFPH
-566 SNSMYEESELEE
+566 SNSMYDEKELEE
-578 ERRLFYVA
+578 ERRIFYVA

-598 ARSRVRFGKIESNP
+598 AKSRVLFGKIQTNM
-612 PSRFIDEINSD
+612 PSRFIDEINEE
-623 DIEKMFEENKTTKE
+623 DIEKLFEENKNTKE
-637 IKINKKDNFNDEELE
+637 IKINKKDNFNDTDLE

-657 KVEHNSYGKGI
+657 HVEHNAYKEGI
-668 VVTVDRGVATIAFAN
+668 VISVDRGVATIAFKN
-683 PIGIKK
+683 GIGIKK
-689 ILTTYKGLKKTGG
+689 ILTTYKGLKKI
-702 FYE
+702 

>member
-1 MNLDTLNETQKEAVL
+1 MNLDTLNETQLEAVKI
-16 TTDGPILILA
+16 TDGPLLILA

-45 EKKANPWEILAI
+45 QEKAKPWEVLAI
-57 TFTNKAAKEMKVRLE
+57 TFTNKAAKEMKERLHN
-72 SLIKDDVR
+72 LIEEDIKG
-80 SMQISTFHSFGLRV
+80 MQISTFHSFGLRV
-94 IKENHEFFNLN
+94 IKEYYDFFGLDRT
-105 SSFTILDEQDSISV
+105 FTIIDESDSISL
-119 IKKILKDMNLD
+119 IKKIIKELNLD
-130 DKIYNPRTIK
+130 EKKYIPRAIK
-140 NKISNAK
+140 NKISGAK
-147 NELLNPKAYSVFA
+147 NELLNPEGFKVFA
-160 RTDIDKTIVKVYE
+160 RTPYDEDVVKIYK
-173 KYEDRLKKNSSVDF
+173 KYEEKLKRNSSVDF

-192 MPIELFKK
+192 LPIELFRK
-200 DKKALEHYQNRY
+200 DKEALEHYQNRY

-228 TLSKMISEKYHNICV
+228 LLSKMISDKYKNICV

-258 FKNILNFEK
+258 YKNILNFEK
-267 DYNNA
+267 DYKNA

-283 TKRIIEAANSVI
+283 TKTILEAANSVI

-304 HLWTDNDTGSK
+304 HLWTLNGKGSK

-328 YNIISEIKQYK
+328 LNIINTIKK
-339 EEGIPYKEMVVL
+339 FKSEGIPYKEMVVL

-393 RLINNKDDDVSLL
+393 RLINNEKDDVSLI
-406 RAINAPKRGIGNK
+406 RAMNAPKRGIGAK
-419 TIEKLEEKAN
+419 TIEKLELNAN
-429 NEDNKSIFNVID
+429 ENNVSIFDSIT
-441 SGKELVF
+441 SGKELAF
-448 KNLILDINEKMKDK
+448 KNLILDIKEKMKDK

-477 RNEYELDKSLESD
+477 KDEYKEKTIENESR
-490 AKLENLEEFKSIAK
+490 LENLEEFKSIAR

-528 KETKD
+528 KEASD
-533 DDDVVTLMTTHA
+533 CDEVVTLMTMHA

-552 IVFVTGLEEGIFPH
+552 VVFITGLEEGLFPH
-566 SNSMYEESELEE
+566 SNSMFDESELEE

-598 ARSRVRFGKIESNP
+598 ARSRMLFGQIKSNL
-612 PSRFIDEINSD
+612 PSRFIEEINQE
-623 DIEKMFEENKTTKE
+623 DIEKLFEENKSTKE
-637 IKINKKDNFNDEELE
+637 IKINKKDNFNDNDLEL
-652 IKAGD
+652 KVGD
-657 KVEHNSYGKGI
+657 HVNHNAYGNGI
-668 VVTVDRGVATIAFAN
+668 VVSLEKSVATIAFK
-683 PIGIKK
+683 IGIKK
-689 ILTTYKGLKKTGG
+689 ILTTYKGLKKI
-702 FYE
+702 

>member
-1 MNLDTLNETQKEAVL
+1 MNLDTLNETQLEAVKI
-16 TTDGPILILA
+16 TDGPLLILA

-45 EKKANPWEILAI
+45 QGKAKPWEVLAI
-57 TFTNKAAKEMKVRLE
+57 TFTNKAAKEMKERLHN
-72 SLIKDDVR
+72 LIEEDIKG
-80 SMQISTFHSFGLRV
+80 MQISTFHSFGLRV
-94 IKENHEFFNLN
+94 IKEYYDFFGLDRT
-105 SSFTILDEQDSISV
+105 FTIIDESDSISL
-119 IKKILKDMNLD
+119 IKKIIKELNLD
-130 DKIYNPRTIK
+130 EKKYIPRAIK
-140 NKISNAK
+140 NKISGAK
-147 NELLNPKAYSVFA
+147 NELLNPEGFKVFA
-160 RTDIDKTIVKVYE
+160 RTPYDEDVVKIYR
-173 KYEDRLKKNSSVDF
+173 KYEEKLKRNSSVDF

-192 MPIELFKK
+192 LPIELFRK
-200 DKKALEHYQNRY
+200 DKEALEHYQNRY

-228 TLSKMISEKYHNICV
+228 LLSKMISDKYKNICV

-258 FKNILNFEK
+258 YKNILNFEK
-267 DYNNA
+267 DYKNA

-283 TKRIIEAANSVI
+283 TKTILEAANSVI

-304 HLWTDNDTGSK
+304 HLWTLNGKGSK

-328 YNIISEIKQYK
+328 LNIINTIKK
-339 EEGIPYKEMVVL
+339 FKSEGIPYKEMVVL

-393 RLINNKDDDVSLL
+393 RLINNEKDDVSLI
-406 RAINAPKRGIGNK
+406 RAMNAPKRGIGAK
-419 TIEKLEEKAN
+419 TIEKLELNAN
-429 NEDNKSIFNVID
+429 ENNVSIFDSIT
-441 SGKELVF
+441 SGKELAF
-448 KNLILDINEKMKDK
+448 KNLILDIKEKMKDK

-477 RNEYELDKSLESD
+477 KDEYKEKTIENESR
-490 AKLENLEEFKSIAK
+490 LENLEEFKSIAR

-528 KETKD
+528 KEASD
-533 DDDVVTLMTTHA
+533 CDEVVTLMTMHA

-552 IVFVTGLEEGIFPH
+552 VVFITGLEEGLFPH
-566 SNSMYEESELEE
+566 SNSMFDESELEE

-598 ARSRVRFGKIESNP
+598 ARSRMLFGQIKSNL
-612 PSRFIDEINSD
+612 PSRFIEEINQE
-623 DIEKMFEENKTTKE
+623 DIEKLFEENKSTKE
-637 IKINKKDNFNDEELE
+637 IKINKKDNFNDNDLEL
-652 IKAGD
+652 KVGD
-657 KVEHNSYGKGI
+657 HVNHNAYGNGI
-668 VVTVDRGVATIAFAN
+668 VVSLEKSVATIAFKV
-683 PIGIKK
+683 GIKK
-689 ILTTYKGLKKTGG
+689 ILNTYKGLKKI
-702 FYE
+702 

>member
-1 MNLDTLNETQKEAVL
+1 MNLDTLNETQLEAVK

-45 EKKANPWEILAI
+45 ENKAKPWEILAI
-57 TFTNKAAKEMKVRLE
+57 TFTNKAAKEMKMRLE
-72 SLIKDDVR
+72 NLIEEDIK
-80 SMQISTFHSFGLRV
+80 SMQISTFHSFGLRI

-105 SSFTILDEQDSISV
+105 KNFTILDETDSISV
-119 IKKILKDMNLD
+119 IKKIVKEMNLD
-130 DKIYNPRTIK
+130 EKQYNPRAIK
-140 NKISNAK
+140 HKISSAK
-147 NELLNPKAYSVFA
+147 NELIDCKKYKMYA
-160 RTDIDKTIVKVYE
+160 RTLIDENIAKVYE
-173 KYEDRLKKNSSVDF
+173 KYQEKLLRSSTVDF

-192 MPIELFKK
+192 LPIELFKK
-200 DKKALEHYQNRY
+200 KKEALEHYQNKY

-228 TLSKMISEKYHNICV
+228 LLSKMISEKRNNICV
-243 VGDESQ
+243 VGDECQ

-267 DYNNA
+267 DYENA

-295 KNNKEKKDK
+295 KHNKEKKDK
-304 HLWTDNDTGSK
+304 HLWTDNSEGTK
-315 IKYLRCYDEKDEI
+315 IKYMRCYDEKDEVL
-328 YNIISEIKQYK
+328 NIINQIKHFK

-363 GFIENTIPYK
+363 GFLENTIPYK

-406 RAINAPKRGIGNK
+406 RAINAPKRGIGAK
-419 TIEKLEEKAN
+419 TIEKLEAQAN
-429 NEDNKSIFNVID
+429 ENNKSLFDSIE
-441 SGKELVF
+441 SGKELAF

-462 SFVDLV
+462 SFVEFI
-468 ELVLDESGL
+468 ELVLDETGL
-477 RNEYELDKSLESD
+477 RSEYELEKTVENE

-533 DDDVVTLMTTHA
+533 DDEVVTLMTMHA

-552 IVFVTGLEEGIFPH
+552 VVFVTGLEEGLFPH
-566 SNSMYEESELEE
+566 NNSMHDESELEE
-578 ERRLFYVA
+578 ERRIFYVA

-598 ARSRVRFGKIESNP
+598 ARSRILFGNVQCNQ
-612 PSRFIDEINSD
+612 PSRFIEEINPD
-623 DIEKMFEENKTTKE
+623 DVEKLFEENKTTRE
-637 IKINKKDNFNDEELE
+637 IKINKKDNFNDEDLEL
-652 IKAGD
+652 KAGD
-657 KVEHNSYGKGI
+657 HVEHNAYGSGI
-668 VVTVDRGVATIAFAN
+668 VVSIQKSVATIAFSN
-683 PIGIKK
+683 SVGIKK
-689 ILTTYKGLKKTGG
+689 ILTTYKGLKKR
-702 FYE
+702 

>member
-1 MNLDTLNETQKEAVL
+1 MNLDTLNETQLEAVKI
-16 TTDGPILILA
+16 TDGPLLILA

-45 EKKANPWEILAI
+45 QGKAKPWEVLAI
-57 TFTNKAAKEMKVRLE
+57 TFTNKAAKEMKERLHN
-72 SLIKDDVR
+72 LIEEDIKG
-80 SMQISTFHSFGLRV
+80 MQISTFHSFGLRV
-94 IKENHEFFNLN
+94 IKEYYDFFGLDRT
-105 SSFTILDEQDSISV
+105 FTIIDESDSISL
-119 IKKILKDMNLD
+119 IKKIIKELNLD
-130 DKIYNPRTIK
+130 EKKYIPRAIK
-140 NKISNAK
+140 NKISGAK
-147 NELLNPKAYSVFA
+147 NELLNPEGFKVFA
-160 RTDIDKTIVKVYE
+160 RTPYDEDVVKIYK
-173 KYEDRLKKNSSVDF
+173 KYEEKLKRNSSVDF

-192 MPIELFKK
+192 LPIELFRK
-200 DKKALEHYQNRY
+200 DKEALEHYQNRY

-228 TLSKMISEKYHNICV
+228 LLSKMISDKYKNICV

-258 FKNILNFEK
+258 YKNILNFEK
-267 DYNNA
+267 DYKNA

-283 TKRIIEAANSVI
+283 TKTILEAANSVI

-304 HLWTDNDTGSK
+304 HLWTLNGKGSK

-328 YNIISEIKQYK
+328 LNIINTIKK
-339 EEGIPYKEMVVL
+339 FKSEGITYKEMVVL

-393 RLINNKDDDVSLL
+393 RLINNEKDDVSLI
-406 RAINAPKRGIGNK
+406 RAMNAPKRGIGAK
-419 TIEKLEEKAN
+419 TIEKLELNAN
-429 NEDNKSIFNVID
+429 ENNVSIFDSIT
-441 SGKELVF
+441 SGKELAF
-448 KNLILDINEKMKDK
+448 KNLILDIKEKMKDK

-477 RNEYELDKSLESD
+477 KDEYKEKTIENESR
-490 AKLENLEEFKSIAK
+490 LENLEEFKSIAR

-528 KETKD
+528 KEASD
-533 DDDVVTLMTTHA
+533 CDEVVTLMTMHA

-552 IVFVTGLEEGIFPH
+552 VVFITGLEEGLFPH
-566 SNSMYEESELEE
+566 SNSMFDESELEE

-598 ARSRVRFGKIESNP
+598 ARSRMLFGQIKSNL
-612 PSRFIDEINSD
+612 PSRFIEEINQE
-623 DIEKMFEENKTTKE
+623 DIEKLFEENKSTKE
-637 IKINKKDNFNDEELE
+637 IKINKKDNFNDNDLEL
-652 IKAGD
+652 KVGD
-657 KVEHNSYGKGI
+657 HVNHNAYGNGI
-668 VVTVDRGVATIAFAN
+668 VVSLEKSVATIAFKV
-683 PIGIKK
+683 GIKK
-689 ILTTYKGLKKTGG
+689 ILTTYKGLKKI
-702 FYE
+702 

>member
-1 MNLDTLNETQKEAVL
+1 MNLETLNDTQLEAVK

-45 EKKANPWEILAI
+45 ENKAKPWEILAI
-57 TFTNKAAKEMKVRLE
+57 TFTNKAAKEMKMRLE
-72 SLIKDDVR
+72 NLIEEDIK
-80 SMQISTFHSFGLRV
+80 SMQISTFHSFGLRI

-105 SSFTILDEQDSISV
+105 KNFTILDETDSISV
-119 IKKILKDMNLD
+119 IKKIVKEMNLD
-130 DKIYNPRTIK
+130 EKQYNARSIK
-140 NKISNAK
+140 HKISSAK
-147 NELLNPKAYSVFA
+147 NELIDSKKYKMYA
-160 RTDIDKTIVKVYE
+160 RTLIDENIAKVYE
-173 KYEDRLKKNSSVDF
+173 KYQEKLLRSSTVDF

-192 MPIELFKK
+192 LPIELFKK
-200 DKKALEHYQNRY
+200 NKEALEHYQNKY

-228 TLSKMISEKYHNICV
+228 LLSRMISEKRNNICV
-243 VGDESQ
+243 VGDECQ

-267 DYNNA
+267 DYENA

-295 KNNKEKKDK
+295 KHNKEKKDK
-304 HLWTDNDTGSK
+304 HLWTDNSEGTK
-315 IKYLRCYDEKDEI
+315 IKYMRCYDEKDEVL
-328 YNIISEIKQYK
+328 NIINQIKHFK

-363 GFIENTIPYK
+363 GFLENTIPYK

-406 RAINAPKRGIGNK
+406 RAINAPKRGIGAK
-419 TIEKLEEKAN
+419 TIEKLEAQAN
-429 NEDNKSIFNVID
+429 ENNKSIFDSIE
-441 SGKELVF
+441 SGKELAF

-462 SFVDLV
+462 SFVEFI
-468 ELVLDESGL
+468 ELVLDETGL
-477 RNEYELDKSLESD
+477 RSEYELEKTVENE

-533 DDDVVTLMTTHA
+533 DDEVVTLMTMHA

-552 IVFVTGLEEGIFPH
+552 VVFVTGLEEGLFPH
-566 SNSMYEESELEE
+566 NNSMHDESELEE
-578 ERRLFYVA
+578 ERRIFYVA

-598 ARSRVRFGKIESNP
+598 ARSRMLFGNVQCNQ
-612 PSRFIDEINSD
+612 PSRFIEEINPD
-623 DIEKMFEENKTTKE
+623 DIEKLFEENKSTKE
-637 IKINKKDNFNDEELE
+637 IKINKKDNFNDEDLEL
-652 IKAGD
+652 KAGD
-657 KVEHNSYGKGI
+657 HVEHNAYGRGI
-668 VVTVDRGVATIAFAN
+668 VVSIQKSVATIAFSN
-683 PIGIKK
+683 SVGIKK
-689 ILTTYKGLKKTGG
+689 ILTTYKGLKKR
-702 FYE
+702 

>member
-1 MNLDTLNETQKEAVL
+1 MNLDTLNETQLEAVKI
-16 TTDGPILILA
+16 TDGPLLILA

-45 EKKANPWEILAI
+45 QEKAKPWEVLAI
-57 TFTNKAAKEMKVRLE
+57 TFTNKAAKEMKERLHN
-72 SLIKDDVR
+72 LIEEDTKG
-80 SMQISTFHSFGLRV
+80 MQISTFHSFGLRV
-94 IKENHEFFNLN
+94 IKEYYDFFGLDRT
-105 SSFTILDEQDSISV
+105 FTIIDESDSISL
-119 IKKILKDMNLD
+119 IKKIIKELNLD
-130 DKIYNPRTIK
+130 EKKYIPRAIK
-140 NKISNAK
+140 NKISGAK
-147 NELLNPKAYSVFA
+147 NELLNPEGFKVFA
-160 RTDIDKTIVKVYE
+160 RTPYDEDVVKIYK
-173 KYEDRLKKNSSVDF
+173 KYEEKLKRNSSVDF

-192 MPIELFKK
+192 LPIELFRK
-200 DKKALEHYQNRY
+200 DKEALEHYQNRY

-228 TLSKMISEKYHNICV
+228 LLSKMISDKYKNICV

-258 FKNILNFEK
+258 YKNILNFEK
-267 DYNNA
+267 DYKNA

-283 TKRIIEAANSVI
+283 TKTILEAANSVI

-304 HLWTDNDTGSK
+304 HLWTLNGKGSK

-328 YNIISEIKQYK
+328 LNIINTIKK
-339 EEGIPYKEMVVL
+339 FKSEGIPYKEMVVL

-393 RLINNKDDDVSLL
+393 RLINNEKDDVSLI
-406 RAINAPKRGIGNK
+406 RAMNAPKRGIGAK
-419 TIEKLEEKAN
+419 TIEKLELNAN
-429 NEDNKSIFNVID
+429 ENNVSIFDSIT
-441 SGKELVF
+441 SGKELAF
-448 KNLILDINEKMKDK
+448 KNLILDIKEKMKDK

-477 RNEYELDKSLESD
+477 KDEYKEKTIENESR
-490 AKLENLEEFKSIAK
+490 LENLEEFKSIAR

-528 KETKD
+528 KEASD
-533 DDDVVTLMTTHA
+533 CDEVVTLMTMHA

-552 IVFVTGLEEGIFPH
+552 VVFITGLEEGLFPH
-566 SNSMYEESELEE
+566 SNSMFDESELEE

-598 ARSRVRFGKIESNP
+598 ARSRMLFGQIKSNL
-612 PSRFIDEINSD
+612 PSRFIEEINQE
-623 DIEKMFEENKTTKE
+623 DIEKLFEENKSTKE
-637 IKINKKDNFNDEELE
+637 IKINKKDNFNDNDLEL
-652 IKAGD
+652 KVGD
-657 KVEHNSYGKGI
+657 HVNHNAYGNGI
-668 VVTVDRGVATIAFAN
+668 VVSLEKSVATIAFKV
-683 PIGIKK
+683 GIKK
-689 ILTTYKGLKKTGG
+689 ILTTYKGLKKI
-702 FYE
+702 

>member
-1 MNLDTLNETQKEAVL
+1 MNLETLNDTQLEAVK

-45 EKKANPWEILAI
+45 GNKAKPWEILAI
-57 TFTNKAAKEMKVRLE
+57 TFTNKAAKEMKMRLE
-72 SLIKDDVR
+72 NLIEEDIK
-80 SMQISTFHSFGLRV
+80 SMQISTFHSFGLRI

-105 SSFTILDEQDSISV
+105 KNFTILDETDSISV
-119 IKKILKDMNLD
+119 IKKIVKEMNLD
-130 DKIYNPRTIK
+130 EKQYNARSIK
-140 NKISNAK
+140 HKISSAK
-147 NELLNPKAYSVFA
+147 NELIDSKKYKMYA
-160 RTDIDKTIVKVYE
+160 RTLIDENIAKVYE
-173 KYEDRLKKNSSVDF
+173 KYQEKLLRSSTVDF

-192 MPIELFKK
+192 LPIELFKK
-200 DKKALEHYQNRY
+200 NKEALEHYQNKY

-228 TLSKMISEKYHNICV
+228 LLSKMISEKRNNICV
-243 VGDESQ
+243 VGDECQ

-267 DYNNA
+267 DYENA

-295 KNNKEKKDK
+295 KHNKEKKDK
-304 HLWTDNDTGSK
+304 HLWTDNSEGTK
-315 IKYLRCYDEKDEI
+315 IKYMRCYDEKDEVL
-328 YNIISEIKQYK
+328 NIINQIKHFK

-363 GFIENTIPYK
+363 GFLENTIPYK

-406 RAINAPKRGIGNK
+406 RAINAPKRGIGAK
-419 TIEKLEEKAN
+419 TIEKLEAQAN
-429 NEDNKSIFNVID
+429 ENNKSIFDSIE
-441 SGKELVF
+441 SGKELAF

-462 SFVDLV
+462 SFVEFI
-468 ELVLDESGL
+468 ELVLDETGL
-477 RNEYELDKSLESD
+477 RSEYELEKTVENE

-533 DDDVVTLMTTHA
+533 DDEVVTLMTMHA

-552 IVFVTGLEEGIFPH
+552 VVFVTGLEEGLFPH
-566 SNSMYEESELEE
+566 SNSMHDEAELEE
-578 ERRLFYVA
+578 ERRIFYVA

-598 ARSRVRFGKIESNP
+598 ARSRMLFGNVQCNQ
-612 PSRFIDEINSD
+612 PSRFIEEINPD
-623 DIEKMFEENKTTKE
+623 DVEKLFEENKSTKE
-637 IKINKKDNFNDEELE
+637 IKINKKDNFNDEDLEL
-652 IKAGD
+652 KVGD
-657 KVEHNSYGKGI
+657 HVEHNAYGRGI
-668 VVTVDRGVATIAFAN
+668 VVSIQKSVATIAFSN
-683 PIGIKK
+683 SVGIKK
-689 ILTTYKGLKKTGG
+689 ILTTYKGLKKR
-702 FYE
+702 

>member
-1 MNLDTLNETQKEAVL
+1 MNLDTLNEIQKEAVI

-45 EKKANPWEILAI
+45 NKKAKPWEILAI

-72 SLIKDDVR
+72 KLISEDIR
-80 SMQISTFHSFGLRV
+80 SMQISTFHSFGLKI
-94 IKENHEFFNLN
+94 IKENYDFFNLN
-105 SSFTILDEQDSISV
+105 SSFTILDETDSISV
-119 IKKILKDMNLD
+119 IKKIIKDMNLD
-130 DKIYNPRTIK
+130 DKIYNAKSIK
-140 NKISNAK
+140 HKISSAK
-147 NELLNPKAYSVFA
+147 NELMDSKTYSIYA
-160 RTDIDKTIVKVYE
+160 KSDIEKNIVKIYE
-173 KYEDRLKKNSSVDF
+173 KYEEKLIRNSSVDF

-192 MPIELFKK
+192 LPIKLFKK
-200 DKKALEHYQNRY
+200 NKKALEHYQSKY
-212 KYVFIDEYQDT
+212 KYIFIDEYQDT

-228 TLSKMISEKYHNICV
+228 KLSRMISAKYNNICV

-267 DYNNA
+267 DYENA
-272 KVILLEQNYRS
+272 KTILLEQNYRS

-304 HLWTDNDTGSK
+304 HLWTDNNEGSK
-315 IKYLRCYDEKDEI
+315 IKYMRCYDEKDEI
-328 YNIISEIKQYK
+328 LNIINEIKYYK
-339 EEGIPYKEMVVL
+339 TQGISYKEMVVL

-380 FNRKEIKDLVAYL
+380 FNRKEIKDLVSYL
-393 RLINNKDDDVSLL
+393 RLINNNDDDVSLL

-419 TIEKLEEKAN
+419 TIEKLEQNANEKN
-429 NEDNKSIFNVID
+429 ISIFNAIE
-441 SGKELVF
+441 SGKELQF

-462 SFVDLV
+462 SFVDLI
-468 ELVLDESGL
+468 ELVLDKSGL
-477 RNEYELDKSLESD
+477 REEYELEKTIENE

-533 DDDVVTLMTTHA
+533 NDEVVTLMTMHA

-552 IVFVTGLEEGIFPH
+552 IVFVTGLEEGLFPH
-566 SNSMYEESELEE
+566 SNSMYDEKELEE
-578 ERRLFYVA
+578 ERRIFYVA

-598 ARSRVRFGKIESNP
+598 ARSRVLFGKIQTNM
-612 PSRFIDEINSD
+612 PSRFIDEINQE
-623 DIEKMFEENKTTKE
+623 DIEKLFEENKNTKE
-637 IKINKKDNFNDEELE
+637 IKINKKDNFNDTDLE

-657 KVEHNSYGKGI
+657 HVEHNAYKEGI
-668 VVTVDRGVATIAFAN
+668 VISVDRGVATIAFKN
-683 PIGIKK
+683 GIGIKK
-689 ILTTYKGLKKTGG
+689 ILTTYKGLKKI
-702 FYE
+702 

>member
-1 MNLDTLNETQKEAVL
+1 MNLDTLNGTQKEAVM

-57 TFTNKAAKEMKVRLE
+57 TFTNKAAKEMKIRLE
-72 SLIKDDVR
+72 SLIKEDIR
-80 SMQISTFHSFGLRV
+80 TMQISTFHSFGLRI
-94 IKENHEFFNLN
+94 IKENYDFFDLN
-105 SSFTILDEQDSISV
+105 RNFTILDEQDSISI
-119 IKKILKDMNLD
+119 IKKIIKDMNLD
-130 DKIYNPRTIK
+130 DKQYNPRLIK
-140 NKISNAK
+140 NKISSAK

-160 RTDIDKTIVKVYE
+160 KTPFDEIVVKIYE
-173 KYEDRLKKNSSVDF
+173 KYQDRLRRNSSVDF

-200 DKKALEHYQNRY
+200 EKKVLEHYQDRF
-212 KYVFIDEYQDT
+212 KYIFIDEYQDT

-228 TLSKMISEKYHNICV
+228 SLSKMISAKNNNICV
-243 VGDESQ
+243 VGDECQ

-258 FKNILNFEK
+258 FRNILNFEK
-267 DYNNA
+267 DYKDA

-295 KNNKEKKDK
+295 KNNKEKKEK
-304 HLWTDNDTGSK
+304 HLWTDNSIGSK
-315 IKYLRCYDEKDEI
+315 IKYMRCYDEKDEVL
-328 YNIISEIKQYK
+328 NIINEIKQYK
-339 EEGIPYKEMVVL
+339 SEGISYKEMVVL

-393 RLINNKDDDVSLL
+393 RLLNNNDDDVSLL

-419 TIEKLEEKAN
+419 TIEKLETKAN
-429 NEDNKSIFNVID
+429 NDNTSIFDAIE
-441 SGKELVF
+441 SGKELAF
-448 KNLILDINEKMKDK
+448 KQLILDINEKMKDK
-462 SFVDLV
+462 SFVELV
-468 ELVLDESGL
+468 ELVLDSSGL
-477 RNEYELDKSLESD
+477 RSEYELDDTIENET
-490 AKLENLEEFKSIAK
+490 KLENLEEFKSIAK

-517 FLIEISLISDV
+517 FLVEISLISDV

-533 DDDVVTLMTTHA
+533 DEVVTLMTMHA

-552 IVFVTGLEEGIFPH
+552 IVFVTGLEEGLFPH
-566 SNSMYEESELEE
+566 SNSMYDDSELEE

-598 ARSRVRFGKIESNP
+598 ARSRMLFGRIESNI
-612 PSRFIDEINSD
+612 PSRFIEEINVD
-623 DIEKMFEENKTTKE
+623 DIENMFEEDKTTKE
-637 IKINKKDNFNDEELE
+637 IKINKSDNFNEEELE
-652 IKAGD
+652 LRVGD
-657 KVEHNSYGKGI
+657 HVIHNVYKEGI
-668 VVTVDRGVATIAFAN
+668 VVMIEKGVATIAFKN

-689 ILTTYKGLKKTGG
+689 ILTNYKGLNKK
-702 FYE
+702 

>member
-1 MNLDTLNETQKEAVL
+1 MNLDTLNGTQLEAVK

-45 EKKANPWEILAI
+45 QGLAKPWEILAI
-57 TFTNKAAKEMKVRLE
+57 TFTNKAAKEMKSRLE
-72 SLIKDDVR
+72 SLIEEDIR
-80 SMQISTFHSFGLRV
+80 GMQISTFHSFGLKIV
-94 IKENHEFFNLN
+94 KENYDFFNLN
-105 SSFTILDEQDSISV
+105 RNFTILDESDSISV
-119 IKKILKDMNLD
+119 IKKILKELNLD
-130 DKIYNPRTIK
+130 EKQYNPRSIK
-140 NKISNAK
+140 HKISSAK
-147 NELLNPKAYSVFA
+147 NELIDSKKFKMYAH
-160 RTDIDKTIVKVYE
+160 TDIEENIAKVYE
-173 KYEDRLKKNSSVDF
+173 KYQDRLLRNSTVDF

-200 DKKALEHYQNRY
+200 NKTALEHYQNKY

-228 TLSKMISEKYHNICV
+228 LLSRMITEKRSNICV
-243 VGDESQ
+243 VGDECQ

-267 DYNNA
+267 DYKDA

-304 HLWTDNDTGSK
+304 HLWTENSDGAK
-315 IKYLRCYDEKDEI
+315 IKYMRCYDEKDEVL
-328 YNIISEIKQYK
+328 NIINQIKKFK
-339 EEGIPYKEMVVL
+339 EDGVSYKEMVVL

-380 FNRKEIKDLVAYL
+380 FNRKEIKDLVSYL

-406 RAINAPKRGIGNK
+406 RAINAPKRGIGTK

-429 NEDNKSIFNVID
+429 ENNTSIFDSID
-441 SGKELVF
+441 SGKELAF

-462 SFVDLV
+462 SFVEFI
-468 ELVLDESGL
+468 ELVLDTSGL
-477 RNEYELDKSLESD
+477 RAEYELEKTIENE
-490 AKLENLEEFKSIAK
+490 ARLENLEEFKSIAK

-517 FLIEISLISDV
+517 FLMEISLICDV
-528 KETKD
+528 KETKED
-533 DDDVVTLMTTHA
+533 DEVVTLMTMHA

-552 IVFVTGLEEGIFPH
+552 VVFVTGLEEGLFPH
-566 SNSMYEESELEE
+566 SNSMFDEAELEE
-578 ERRLFYVA
+578 ERRIFYVA

-598 ARSRVRFGKIESNP
+598 ARSRVLFGKIQSNV
-612 PSRFIDEINSD
+612 PSRFIEEINPED
-623 DIEKMFEENKTTKE
+623 VEKLFEENKSTKE
-637 IKINKKDNFNDEELE
+637 IKITKKDNFNDDDLEL
-652 IKAGD
+652 KVGD
-657 KVEHNSYGKGI
+657 HVTHNAYGNGI
-668 VVTVDRGVATIAFAN
+668 VVSIQKSVATIAFSN
-683 PIGIKK
+683 SVGIKK
-689 ILTTYKGLKKTGG
+689 ILTTYKGLKKR
-702 FYE
+702 

>member
-1 MNLDTLNETQKEAVL
+1 MNLDTLNETQLEAVK

-45 EKKANPWEILAI
+45 QGLAKPWEILAI
-57 TFTNKAAKEMKVRLE
+57 TFTNKAAKEMKSRLE
-72 SLIKDDVR
+72 SLIEEDIKG
-80 SMQISTFHSFGLRV
+80 MQISTFHSFGLKIV
-94 IKENHEFFNLN
+94 KENYDFFNLN
-105 SSFTILDEQDSISV
+105 RNFTILDESDSISV
-119 IKKILKDMNLD
+119 IKKILKELNLD
-130 DKIYNPRTIK
+130 EKQYNPRSIK
-140 NKISNAK
+140 HKISSSK
-147 NELLNPKAYSVFA
+147 NELVDAKKFKMYAH
-160 RTDIDKTIVKVYE
+160 TDIEENIAKVYE
-173 KYEDRLKKNSSVDF
+173 KYQDRLVRNSTVDF

-200 DKKALEHYQNRY
+200 NKTALEHYQNKY

-228 TLSKMISEKYHNICV
+228 LLSRMITEKRNNICV
-243 VGDESQ
+243 VGDECQ

-267 DYNNA
+267 DYKNA

-304 HLWTDNDTGSK
+304 HLWTENSDGAK
-315 IKYLRCYDEKDEI
+315 IKYMRCYDEKDEVL
-328 YNIISEIKQYK
+328 NIINQIKKFK
-339 EEGIPYKEMVVL
+339 EDGVSYKEMVVL

-380 FNRKEIKDLVAYL
+380 FNRKEIKDLVSYL

-406 RAINAPKRGIGNK
+406 RAINAPKRGIGTK

-429 NEDNKSIFNVID
+429 ENNTSIFDSIE
-441 SGKELVF
+441 SGKELIF
-448 KNLILDINEKMKDK
+448 KNLILDINKKMKDK
-462 SFVDLV
+462 SFVEFI
-468 ELVLDESGL
+468 ELVLDTSGL
-477 RNEYELDKSLESD
+477 RAEYEIEKTIENE
-490 AKLENLEEFKSIAK
+490 ARLENLEEFKSIAK

-517 FLIEISLISDV
+517 FLMEISLISDV
-528 KETKD
+528 KETKEED
-533 DDDVVTLMTTHA
+533 EVVTLMTMHA

-552 IVFVTGLEEGIFPH
+552 VVFVTGLEEGLFPH
-566 SNSMYEESELEE
+566 SNSMFDEAELEE
-578 ERRLFYVA
+578 ERRIFYVA

-598 ARSRVRFGKIESNP
+598 ARSRVLFGKIQSNV
-612 PSRFIDEINSD
+612 PSRFIEEINPD
-623 DIEKMFEENKTTKE
+623 DVEKLFEENKSTKE
-637 IKINKKDNFNDEELE
+637 IKISKKDNFNDENLEL
-652 IKAGD
+652 KVGD
-657 KVEHNSYGKGI
+657 HVEHNAYGKGI
-668 VVTVDRGVATIAFAN
+668 VVSIQKSVATIAFSN
-683 PIGIKK
+683 SVGIKK
-689 ILTTYKGLKKTGG
+689 ILTTYKGLKNR
-702 FYE
+702 

>member
-1 MNLDTLNETQKEAVL
+1 MNLDTLNETQLEAVKI
-16 TTDGPILILA
+16 TDGPLLILA

-45 EKKANPWEILAI
+45 QEKAKPWEVLAI
-57 TFTNKAAKEMKVRLE
+57 TFTNKAAKEMKERLHN
-72 SLIKDDVR
+72 LIEEDIKG
-80 SMQISTFHSFGLRV
+80 MQISTFHSFGLRV
-94 IKENHEFFNLN
+94 IKEYYDFFGLDRT
-105 SSFTILDEQDSISV
+105 FTIIDESDSISL
-119 IKKILKDMNLD
+119 IKKIIKELNLD
-130 DKIYNPRTIK
+130 EKKYIPRAIK
-140 NKISNAK
+140 NKISGAK
-147 NELLNPKAYSVFA
+147 NELLNPEGFKVFA
-160 RTDIDKTIVKVYE
+160 RTPYDEDVVKIYK
-173 KYEDRLKKNSSVDF
+173 KYEEKLKRNSSVDF

-192 MPIELFKK
+192 LPIELFRKNK
-200 DKKALEHYQNRY
+200 EALEHYQNRY

-228 TLSKMISEKYHNICV
+228 LLSKMISDKYKNICV

-258 FKNILNFEK
+258 YKNILNFEK
-267 DYNNA
+267 DYKNA

-283 TKRIIEAANSVI
+283 TKTILEAANSVI

-304 HLWTDNDTGSK
+304 HLWTLNGKGSK

-328 YNIISEIKQYK
+328 LNIINTIKK
-339 EEGIPYKEMVVL
+339 FKSEGIPYKEMVVL

-393 RLINNKDDDVSLL
+393 RLINNEKDDVSLI
-406 RAINAPKRGIGNK
+406 RAMNAPKRGIGAK
-419 TIEKLEEKAN
+419 TIEKLELNAN
-429 NEDNKSIFNVID
+429 ENNVSIFDSIT
-441 SGKELVF
+441 SGKELAF
-448 KNLILDINEKMKDK
+448 KNLILDIKEKMKDK

-477 RNEYELDKSLESD
+477 KDEYKEKTIENESR
-490 AKLENLEEFKSIAK
+490 LENLEEFKSIAR

-528 KETKD
+528 KEASD
-533 DDDVVTLMTTHA
+533 CDEVVTLMTMHA

-552 IVFVTGLEEGIFPH
+552 VVFITGLEEGLFPH
-566 SNSMYEESELEE
+566 SNSMFDESELEE

-598 ARSRVRFGKIESNP
+598 ARSRMLFGQIKSNL
-612 PSRFIDEINSD
+612 PSRFIEEINQE
-623 DIEKMFEENKTTKE
+623 DIEKLFEENKSTKE
-637 IKINKKDNFNDEELE
+637 IKVNKKDNFNDNDLEL
-652 IKAGD
+652 KVGD
-657 KVEHNSYGKGI
+657 HVNHNAYGNGI
-668 VVTVDRGVATIAFAN
+668 VVSLEKSVATIAFKV
-683 PIGIKK
+683 GIKK
-689 ILTTYKGLKKTGG
+689 ILTTYKGLKKI
-702 FYE
+702 

>member
-1 MNLDTLNETQKEAVL
+1 MNLDTLNETQLEAVKI
-16 TTDGPILILA
+16 TDGPLLILA

-45 EKKANPWEILAI
+45 QGKAKPWEVLAI
-57 TFTNKAAKEMKVRLE
+57 TFTNKAAKEMKERLHN
-72 SLIKDDVR
+72 LIEEDIKG
-80 SMQISTFHSFGLRV
+80 MQISTFHSFGLRV
-94 IKENHEFFNLN
+94 IKEYYDFFGLDRT
-105 SSFTILDEQDSISV
+105 FTIIYESDSISL
-119 IKKILKDMNLD
+119 IKKIIKELNLD
-130 DKIYNPRTIK
+130 EKKYIPRAIK
-140 NKISNAK
+140 NKISGAK
-147 NELLNPKAYSVFA
+147 NELLNPEGFKVFA
-160 RTDIDKTIVKVYE
+160 RTPYDEDVVKIYR
-173 KYEDRLKKNSSVDF
+173 KYEEKLKRNSSVDF

-192 MPIELFKK
+192 LPIELFRK
-200 DKKALEHYQNRY
+200 DKEALEHYQNRY

-228 TLSKMISEKYHNICV
+228 LLSKMISDKYKNICV

-258 FKNILNFEK
+258 YKNILNFEK
-267 DYNNA
+267 DYKNA

-283 TKRIIEAANSVI
+283 TKTILEAANSVI

-304 HLWTDNDTGSK
+304 HLWTLNGKGSK

-328 YNIISEIKQYK
+328 LNIINTIKK
-339 EEGIPYKEMVVL
+339 FKSEGIPYKEMVVL

-393 RLINNKDDDVSLL
+393 RLINNEKDDVSLI
-406 RAINAPKRGIGNK
+406 RAMNAPKRGIGAK
-419 TIEKLEEKAN
+419 TIEKLELNAN
-429 NEDNKSIFNVID
+429 ENNVSIFDSIT
-441 SGKELVF
+441 SGKELAF
-448 KNLILDINEKMKDK
+448 KNLILDIKEKMKDK

-477 RNEYELDKSLESD
+477 KDEYKEKTIENESR
-490 AKLENLEEFKSIAK
+490 LENLEEFKSIAR

-528 KETKD
+528 KEASD
-533 DDDVVTLMTTHA
+533 CDEVVTLMTMHA

-552 IVFVTGLEEGIFPH
+552 VVFITGLEEGLFPH
-566 SNSMYEESELEE
+566 SNSMFDESELEE

-598 ARSRVRFGKIESNP
+598 ARSRMLFGQIKSNL
-612 PSRFIDEINSD
+612 PSRFIEEINQE
-623 DIEKMFEENKTTKE
+623 DIEKLFEENKSTKE
-637 IKINKKDNFNDEELE
+637 IKINKKDNFNDNDLEL
-652 IKAGD
+652 KVGD
-657 KVEHNSYGKGI
+657 HVNHNAYGNGI
-668 VVTVDRGVATIAFAN
+668 VVSLEKSVATIAFKV
-683 PIGIKK
+683 GIKK
-689 ILTTYKGLKKTGG
+689 ILTTYKGLKKI
-702 FYE
+702 

>member
-1 MNLDTLNETQKEAVL
+1 MNLDTLNETQLEAVKI
-16 TTDGPILILA
+16 TDGPLLILA

-45 EKKANPWEILAI
+45 QGKAKPWEVLAI
-57 TFTNKAAKEMKVRLE
+57 TFTNKAAKEMKERLHN
-72 SLIKDDVR
+72 LIEEDIKG
-80 SMQISTFHSFGLRV
+80 MQISTFHSFGLRV
-94 IKENHEFFNLN
+94 IKEYYDFFGLDRT
-105 SSFTILDEQDSISV
+105 FTIIDESDSISL
-119 IKKILKDMNLD
+119 IKKIIKELNLD
-130 DKIYNPRTIK
+130 EKKYIPRAIK
-140 NKISNAK
+140 NKISGAK
-147 NELLNPKAYSVFA
+147 NELLNPEGFKVFA
-160 RTDIDKTIVKVYE
+160 RTPYDEDVVKIYK
-173 KYEDRLKKNSSVDF
+173 KYEEKLKRNSSVDF

-192 MPIELFKK
+192 LPIELFRK
-200 DKKALEHYQNRY
+200 DKEALEHYQKRY

-228 TLSKMISEKYHNICV
+228 LLSKMISDKYKNICV

-258 FKNILNFEK
+258 YKNILNFEK
-267 DYNNA
+267 DYKNA

-283 TKRIIEAANSVI
+283 TKTILEAANSVI

-304 HLWTDNDTGSK
+304 HLWTLNGKGSK

-328 YNIISEIKQYK
+328 LNIINTIKK
-339 EEGIPYKEMVVL
+339 FKSEGIPYKEMVVL

-393 RLINNKDDDVSLL
+393 RLINNEKDDVSLI
-406 RAINAPKRGIGNK
+406 RAMNAPKRGIGAK
-419 TIEKLEEKAN
+419 TIEKLELNAN
-429 NEDNKSIFNVID
+429 ENNVSIFDSIT
-441 SGKELVF
+441 SGKELAF
-448 KNLILDINEKMKDK
+448 KNLILDIKEKMKDK

-477 RNEYELDKSLESD
+477 KDEYKEKTIENESR
-490 AKLENLEEFKSIAK
+490 LENLEEFKSIAR

-528 KETKD
+528 KEASD
-533 DDDVVTLMTTHA
+533 CDEVVTLMTMHA

-552 IVFVTGLEEGIFPH
+552 VVFITGLEEGLFPH
-566 SNSMYEESELEE
+566 SNSMFDESELEE

-598 ARSRVRFGKIESNP
+598 ARSRMLFGQIKSNL
-612 PSRFIDEINSD
+612 PSRFIEEINQE
-623 DIEKMFEENKTTKE
+623 DIEKLFEENKSTKE
-637 IKINKKDNFNDEELE
+637 IKINKKDNFNDNDLEL
-652 IKAGD
+652 KVGD
-657 KVEHNSYGKGI
+657 HVNHNAYGNGI
-668 VVTVDRGVATIAFAN
+668 VVSLEKSVATIAFKV
-683 PIGIKK
+683 GIKK
-689 ILTTYKGLKKTGG
+689 ILTTYKGLKKI
-702 FYE
+702 